1 MINFKKI
8 AIGFGLVSVIT
19 LQGLQ
24 ANKVKECQSK
34 ADKVSGCVELEYYA
48 NGDIKKR
55 NTI

>member
-1 MINFKKI
+1 MINLKKMATI
-8 AIGFGLVSVIT
+8 FGLVSVIT

-24 ANKVKECQSK
+24 ASKLKECQSE
-34 ADKVSGCVELEYYA
+34 ADKKTGCVEIEYYA

>member
-1 MINFKKI
+1 M
-8 AIGFGLVSVIT
+8 IT

-24 ANKVKECQSK
+24 ASKLKECKSE
-34 ADKVSGCVELEYYA
+34 ADKKTGCVELEYYA

>member
-8 AIGFGLVSVIT
+8 AIGFGLVSIIT

-24 ANKVKECQSK
+24 ASKLKEGQSK
-34 ADKVSGCVELEYYA
+34 ADKGSGCVELEYYA